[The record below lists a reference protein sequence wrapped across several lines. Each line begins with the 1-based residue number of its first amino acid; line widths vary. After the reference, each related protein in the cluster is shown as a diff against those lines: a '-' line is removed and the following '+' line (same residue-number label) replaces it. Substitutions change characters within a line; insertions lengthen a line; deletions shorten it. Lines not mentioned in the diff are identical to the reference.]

1 MRGWYALGNDKEAGK
16 YSLVKF
22 DNYESTV
29 VINESYCR
37 NPSCICTNFS
47 LTFTAIDEQGNPRET
62 LFSIRLD
69 VDTWEIKDK
78 DIKNKAINSEEMIK
92 EFMDSLDDK
101 LKTKYRYHFC
111 KSKEH
116 SGKNYLNYISRDIV
130 DAALRGETISYSEIY
145 GPRDTE
151 KLFINFNEQDKY
163 YVVDQYCMRPECL
176 CNEVILCF
184 YHVGAEKEA
193 KEPAF
198 VISLGISNLNYEITT
213 NNHRRD
219 EVESIVKYVLQNKY
233 EILELLKKRYAEMK
247 TAGREVIEQY
257 TQKNNLP
264 KKLIMKVGRNDFCPC
279 GSGKKYKRCCG
290 E

>member
-1 MRGWYALGNDKEAGK
+1 MGNDKDAGK

-22 DNYESTV
+22 DNYDSIV

-37 NPSCICTNFS
+37 NPGCICTNFL
-47 LTFTAIDEQGNPRET
+47 LTFTAIDEQGDPRET

-69 VDTWEIKDK
+69 VDTWEIKE
-78 DIKNKAINSEEMIK
+78 KNIESKVINAEEMIK
-92 EFMDSLDDK
+92 EFMDSLDDE
-101 LKTKYRYHFC
+101 LKTKYKYHFC

-116 SGKNYLNYISRDIV
+116 NEKSYLNYISRDIV
-130 DAALRGETISYSEIY
+130 DAMLRGETISYSEIY

-176 CNEVILCF
+176 CDEVILSF
-184 YHVGAEKEA
+184 YHVGAEKEV

-198 VISLGISNLNYEITT
+198 VISLEISNLNYEIVI
-213 NNHRRD
+213 NSCGRD
-219 EVESIVKYVLQNKY
+219 EVENIVTYALHDKS
-233 EILELLKKRYAEMK
+233 EMPELLKKRYVKMK
-247 TAGREVIEQY
+247 TAGREV
-257 TQKNNLP
+257 TKKHTKKTNLP